1 MKRRGD
7 AAILFLS
14 PSLFGFM
21 LFTLLPVAAAFAL
34 SLYRW
39 DLFHPPHFVG
49 LTNFKRLLGWSM
61 IDGRIVPDDSRFWK
75 YLGNTVY
82 FMLIIPIS
90 MAGSLILAMMLN
102 LKLRGRIIYRTIF
115 FLPSVSFGVGLMLL
129 WRYMYEP
136 EIGLLNT
143 LLSHFGINGPDWLGS
158 YNWAKPAIMNMNL
171 WATIG
176 GTNMILYLAGLQ
188 GIPIELYEAAEVDG
202 AGLWQR
208 FFSVTL
214 PMLMPTTFFILVTS
228 IIVGLQGDFDSAY
241 VMTQG
246 GPDGATTTLGYYVF
260 SHAFQWFNMGYAAA
274 ISVILFV
281 ITLLTT
287 MVNWRLGGGRGH
299 YV

>member
-21 LFTLLPVAAAFAL
+21 LFTLLPVAAAFTL

-49 LTNFKRLLGWSM
+49 LTNFRRLLGWS
-61 IDGRIVPDDSRFWK
+61 IVDGRIVAHDSRFWK

-82 FMLIIPIS
+82 FMLIIPFS

-274 ISVILFV
+274 VSVILFV

>member
-1 MKRRGD
+1 MIPATAFGLADRRPRLQWRRAQLQIDRIWQKADVRNNETPRGRRHSLSFAEFVWVHALHAIARRGGLC
-7 AAILFLS
+7 I
-14 PSLFGFM
+14 
-21 LFTLLPVAAAFAL
+21 

-228 IIVGLQGDFDSAY
+228 IIVGLQGDFDTP
-241 VMTQG
+241 M
-246 GPDGATTTLGYYVF
+246 
-260 SHAFQWFNMGYAAA
+260 
-274 ISVILFV
+274 
-281 ITLLTT
+281 
-287 MVNWRLGGGRGH
+287 
-299 YV
+299 